1 MIFVTLGT
9 QRFQFDRI
17 LKELDKLIEEG
28 KIKASELE
36 VQCVYSEY
44 EPKHFKTFKLKP
56 QDEIDKITDEA
67 DVIITH
73 SGTGSIINSLKKQKK
88 IIIIPRI
95 KEYGEHVDS
104 HQLELAEV
112 FNQKYKIPVVKDMKN
127 LYETIKNIDKYKP
140 QKWEENNAGLINAI
154 ENNIDELLWN

>member
-9 QRFQFDRI
+9 QRFQFDRV
-17 LKELDKLIEEG
+17 LKKLDELVEQGKL
-28 KIKASELE
+28 KSSELE

-44 EPKHFKTFKLKP
+44 IPKHFKTFKLKP

-67 DVIITH
+67 EVIITH
-73 SGTGSIINSLKKQKK
+73 SGTGSIINSLKKQKRL
-88 IIIIPRI
+88 IIIPRI

-112 FNQKYKIPVVKDMKN
+112 FSEKYKIPVVKDMEN
-127 LYETIKNIDKYKP
+127 LYQAIKDIDKYVPK
-140 QKWEENNAGLINAI
+140 KWEENNENLLKAI
-154 ENNIDELLWN
+154 ENNIDKLL

>member
-9 QRFQFDRI
+9 QRFQFDRV
-17 LKELDKLIEEG
+17 LKELDNLIEEG
-28 KIKASELE
+28 KIKGEDLM

-44 EPKHFKTFKLKP
+44 EPKHFQTFKLKP

-67 DVIITH
+67 DIIITH
-73 SGTGSIINSLKKQKK
+73 SGTGSIINSLKKQKR

-112 FNQKYKIPVVKDMKN
+112 FSQKYNIPVVKDMEE
-127 LYETIKNIDKYKP
+127 LYNAIENINHYIP
-140 QKWEENNAGLINAI
+140 QKWEENNKGLIKAL
-154 ENNIDELLWN
+154 ESNIDVLL